1 MQSIRVVEL
10 NTLPLTKSKEIL
22 VDELRSKYLF
32 CVNEILSV
40 FKQNYL
46 FTRKE
51 LHNLTYDRLRDET
64 KLFSQLVQT
73 CRREVWYR
81 RKKIKNGFVKLSPKF
96 ESRGFKTFFT
106 GRGTFCIKFSVFEHK
121 KVVVP
126 IKKDR
131 AYQRFDNFL
140 KDGWDFKTIMIVE
153 NQIKVVLKKD
163 FPESVK
169 KNVIV
174 GVDIGSVNLATIT
187 VYDSVNKKILR
198 QLYFGRDVA
207 VRQRKYVA
215 RRAKLQSVNNRKYL
229 RRLKSKQTNFVKTR
243 SEQVAWE
250 IVRIAKQFDAMV
262 AIENIRNL
270 RSHNKGKKLNGLI
283 CRIPYAKFFSALN
296 NICIRESIKI
306 IKINPKHT
314 SQECPLCHTI
324 DRRNRKNS
332 IFKCIKCGRTLS
344 SDRNASL
351 NIALRAVKIAFQP
364 NLSDQISES
373 GDSVNNPVSP
383 SEVLVGCL

>member
-1 MQSIRVVEL
+1 
-10 NTLPLTKSKEIL
+10 
-22 VDELRSKYLF
+22 
-32 CVNEILSV
+32 
-40 FKQNYL
+40 
-46 FTRKE
+46 
-51 LHNLTYDRLRDET
+51 
-64 KLFSQLVQT
+64 
-73 CRREVWYR
+73 VWSR
-81 RKKIKNGFVKLSPKF
+81 RKKIKNDFVRISPKF
-96 ESRGFKTFFT
+96 ESHGFKTFFT
-106 GRGTFCIKFSVFEHK
+106 ERGTFCIRFSVFEHK

-131 AYQRFDNFL
+131 AYQRFDSFL

-163 FPESVK
+163 FPESVN
-169 KNVIV
+169 KNIIV

-187 VYDSVNKKILR
+187 VYDSVKKKILR

-207 VRQRKYVA
+207 VRQREYVT

-229 RRLKSKQTNFVKTR
+229 RQLKSKQKDFVKTR

-250 IVRIAKQFDAMV
+250 VVRIAKQFDAII

-270 RSHNKGKKLNGLI
+270 KSHNKGKKFNGLV
-283 CRIPYAKFFSALN
+283 CRIPYAKFFSALD

-306 IKINPKHT
+306 IKVSLKHT
-314 SQECPLCHTI
+314 SQECPVCHTI
-324 DRRNRKNS
+324 DKRNRKNS
-332 IFKCIKCGRTLS
+332 IFKCIKCGRTLNP
-344 SDRNASL
+344 DRNASL

-373 GDSVNNPVSP
+373 GSFVNNSVCPNAVVGLCSVNHNHQPMESY
-383 SEVLVGCL
+383 CF